1 VPPKSVLAALD
12 GSEAARSALRH
23 AIDLARAEGAGV
35 SGLFVKDSVVLDAYL
50 LGDLPGMM
58 GVEPVTSLKSD
69 VERFLEAGGKSLLAE
84 AQKECAAAKVPFS
97 GKLVSGRVSAE
108 IAKAAES
115 AELVAMGIWGA
126 GAEGPGVG
134 GHLTALLGALSKPV
148 LASPGTYRKITKA
161 VVAYDDS
168 EPARRALKLATSLAK
183 AAGWPLEAV
192 VVSDDPSADRFLDS
206 AKKAAPSAKLTR
218 LKGDPRSVLLKLAG
232 KKEGTLLAMGTHG
245 HGFVHSMVLGSTTRH
260 VLQGAEIPILFAR

>member
-23 AIDLARAEGAGV
+23 AIDLAKAEGAGV

-58 GVEPVTSLKSD
+58 GVTPITQVKTD
-69 VERFLEAGGKSLLAE
+69 VDRFMEAAGKVVLAE

-97 GKLVSGRVSAE
+97 GKIASGRVPAE
-108 IAKAAES
+108 IASAAS
-115 AELVAMGIWGA
+115 GCELIAMGIWGA

-134 GHLTALLGALSKPV
+134 GHLTDLLGSLPKPV

-168 EPARRALKLATSLAK
+168 EPSLRALKLAAGLAK

-192 VVSDDPSADRFLDS
+192 VVSDDPSADRFLER
-206 AKKAAPSAKLTR
+206 AGKAAPSAKLTR
-218 LKGDPRSVLLKLAG
+218 LKGEPRSVLSKLAS

-245 HGFVHSMVLGSTTRH
+245 HGFIHELVLGSTSRH
-260 VLQGAEIPILFAR
+260 VLQNTEIPVLFAR